1 MKDLP
6 EKLQQGMEMLTWDT
20 YLPYV
25 DYQRC
30 NDLKENSTL
39 DRNKP
44 APASH
49 TKHIATLQ
57 HFALQANLRHGVRQQ
72 AA

>member
-6 EKLQQGMEMLTWDT
+6 EKLQQAMEMLTWNP
-20 YLPYV
+20 YLQCVNY
-25 DYQRC
+25 RRH

-39 DRNKP
+39 YRNKP

-57 HFALQANLRHGVRQQ
+57 HFAIQADLRHGVRQQ